1 MKLNLLVVAM
11 LAGVWTQAAP
21 QAAPTSVKDF
31 AGLQKEITDNNNSSS
46 GDAKLSID
54 ANLTA
59 DANLM
64 EVKKDLTL
72 TGKEATKTLDGA
84 NKYAGFFV
92 TGGGN
97 SKLTLKDLLLQ
108 NFKEGTV
115 NVNSGSVADI
125 TNVTFSSNS
134 AIAGG
139 AIYNEGTAMITNA
152 TFSNNSADG
161 NGGAIFNAM
170 TATITNAIFKNNSAI
185 NGFGG
190 AIFNDAF
197 SGSAIAKINNTSF
210 TDNKAAYGGA
220 IFNTDA
226 AATITNGSFT
236 GNSAV
241 FAGGAI
247 YNEDAATITNGSFT
261 GNSAVL
267 GGGAIYNDG
276 TATITNGSFTGNS
289 AVFAGGAIYNGIR
302 GKVAITNATFSN
314 NSAGAED
321 GGAIYNGGTAT
332 ITNGSFIGN
341 SAVNGGAI
349 YNVNGGTLTVD
360 GATFKGNIAKGT
372 KGNDGGAIYNKGTAR
387 ITNATFLNNSVDG
400 NGGAIYNDEGG
411 TVEIVASTKDVEFTG
426 NTAGGKSNA
435 IHNKG
440 LVYFKTDGSNKVI
453 VNDAITGGGY
463 DPQLEIDG
471 NVSFNNDVSG
481 NDLRVDGWGTLDFGD
496 KGKFN
501 DDTHNVLLNNGA
513 TLNLANGTT
522 SEAIVAKDVSV
533 ADGGKANVVVDVD
546 LANTAVDSI
555 KAGSSNQNGK
565 FQFDNFRMLSDA
577 AGTVTAV
584 TVFTGTDSAKPTMGV
599 AGTTFTSNYKYD
611 VTAADGALTFTR
623 GNDTVDGVAEALTEA
638 STGVTVSLS
647 LTEDYNAKVDLGELN
662 NAGEL
667 TVFGQGKTL
676 NGNGN
681 GGFNV
686 TNGMLNME
694 DATMSGFNSALTVGT
709 DGAAAITGVN
719 FTGNTAAIVNNGEL
733 TFTDCSFTDN
743 RTDKGTAGAIY
754 NKGIGTTLNIVASNQ
769 DVVFGGNSAAGVS
782 NAIHNE
788 GTSELYLDAS
798 GHRQIV
804 FNDSITGADTSAI
817 VINED
822 KGTGTIVLNAAMD
835 NYKGAVVLDAGT
847 LQLGANGTF
856 FNGAS
861 ALTLN
866 GGTLDFANGLTQQHT
881 FNKLTLKSGADVKM
895 HVDADLA
902 AVKMDT
908 LTGTASSLNGNKID
922 VSQIRLLSDAATE
935 TLSLT
940 FADANLKSAVKY
952 SGSDVTYSPI
962 FKYS

>member
-1 MKLNLLVVAM
+1 
-11 LAGVWTQAAP
+11 
-21 QAAPTSVKDF
+21 
-31 AGLQKEITDNNNSSS
+31 
-46 GDAKLSID
+46 
-54 ANLTA
+54 
-59 DANLM
+59 
-64 EVKKDLTL
+64 
-72 TGKEATKTLDGA
+72 
-84 NKYAGFFV
+84 
-92 TGGGN
+92 
-97 SKLTLKDLLLQ
+97 
-108 NFKEGTV
+108 
-115 NVNSGSVADI
+115 
-125 TNVTFSSNS
+125 
-134 AIAGG
+134 
-139 AIYNEGTAMITNA
+139 
-152 TFSNNSADG
+152 
-161 NGGAIFNAM
+161 
-170 TATITNAIFKNNSAI
+170 
-185 NGFGG
+185 
-190 AIFNDAF
+190 
-197 SGSAIAKINNTSF
+197 
-210 TDNKAAYGGA
+210 
-220 IFNTDA
+220 
-226 AATITNGSFT
+226 
-236 GNSAV
+236 
-241 FAGGAI
+241 
-247 YNEDAATITNGSFT
+247 
-261 GNSAVL
+261 
-267 GGGAIYNDG
+267 
-276 TATITNGSFTGNS
+276 
-289 AVFAGGAIYNGIR
+289 
-302 GKVAITNATFSN
+302 
-314 NSAGAED
+314 
-321 GGAIYNGGTAT
+321 
-332 ITNGSFIGN
+332 
-341 SAVNGGAI
+341 
-349 YNVNGGTLTVD
+349 
-360 GATFKGNIAKGT
+360 
-372 KGNDGGAIYNKGTAR
+372 
-387 ITNATFLNNSVDG
+387 
-400 NGGAIYNDEGG
+400 
-411 TVEIVASTKDVEFTG
+411 
-426 NTAGGKSNA
+426 
-435 IHNKG
+435 
-440 LVYFKTDGSNKVI
+440 
-453 VNDAITGGGY
+453 
-463 DPQLEIDG
+463 
-471 NVSFNNDVSG
+471 
-481 NDLRVDGWGTLDFGD
+481 
-496 KGKFN
+496 
-501 DDTHNVLLNNGA
+501 
-513 TLNLANGTT
+513 
-522 SEAIVAKDVSV
+522 VAKDVSV

-935 TLSLT
+935 KTEIL
-940 FADANLKSAVKY
+940 FADTNLKGAVKY
-952 SGSDVTYSPI
+952 SGTAELTYSPL
-962 FKYS
+962 FKYSAAYNDQNGKFTFTRSNSRSYESFNPAVLASPIASQVGGYLTQLA